1 MPTRSA
7 RSDAARDGVVKPGKA
22 ANRDPKVTLIRKAA
36 TAATERYGIGGRLK
50 KKPPAKPSLPRLK
63 CLE

>member
-1 MPTRSA
+1 
-7 RSDAARDGVVKPGKA
+7 VKPGKA